1 MAQNDRKRKHAQY
14 EGDDGQSS
22 SMSLASTLAS
32 LKHPEPLVN
41 DPSAIS
47 NSIPERDN
55 RERGSDENGWTK
67 VSRKK
72 RPLPNKRRKKQ
83 HDYNKS
89 ERVDSQTQTQ
99 KHDTSKGNYPAVTYA
114 ALHTIHASIKLSDLQ
129 SLLLYCLADGQAPQW
144 LSVRHHAQIRK
155 AVVLFVP
162 GLEAGMFDG
171 QIALSDP
178 TPDAAG
184 AEKASEADSIPS
196 GNATAQSES
205 QVPSQQAINEVLRSP
220 TTGNSPDDFL
230 PLRLSVDKLS
240 TSLHPLAEIFEH
252 LWPVKAPGDDKYSK
266 VYSSSHA
273 ILTSPFPKSRDE
285 RDSSRNIKGAKPVAG
300 SKYWENKPAPITT
313 FISSKEDLLENEY
326 VLHPAV
332 LTTEAE
338 KENYLALRQG
348 ANQVAEDG
356 WVDTKIDKLEDAE
369 ITDYP
374 KGSRTAGRSVLAIDC
389 EMCLVEGGEF
399 ALTRISIVD
408 WGGTVVMDEL
418 VKPSKAITDYLTP

>member
-32 LKHPEPLVN
+32 VKHPEPWAN
-41 DPSAIS
+41 DRSVTS
-47 NSIPERDN
+47 KSILEPDN
-55 RERGSDENGWTK
+55 GGRGSDENGWTK
-67 VSRKK
+67 VSRNK
-72 RPLPNKRRKKQ
+72 RRLPNKRRKKQ
-83 HDYNKS
+83 HDDNET

-99 KHDTSKGNYPAVTYA
+99 KHDTPKGNYPAVTYA
-114 ALHTIHASIKLSDLQ
+114 ALHTIQNSIKLSDLQ

-144 LSVRHHAQIRK
+144 LSVKHHGQIRK
-155 AVVLFVP
+155 AVVLLVP

-178 TPDAAG
+178 TPDAAS
-184 AEKASEADSIPS
+184 AEKASEADSILN
-196 GNATAQSES
+196 GTAIAQNET
-205 QVPSQQAINEVLRSP
+205 QVSSPQARNEVLKSP
-220 TTGNSPDDFL
+220 TAGNSPDDFL
-230 PLRLSVDKLS
+230 PLRLSVDKLPA
-240 TSLHPLAEIFEH
+240 SLHPLAEIFEH

-266 VYSSSHA
+266 VFSPSHA
-273 ILTSPFPKSRDE
+273 MLTSPFPKSRDE
-285 RDSSRNIKGAKPVAG
+285 RDTARNIKGAKPVAG
-300 SKYWENKPAPITT
+300 SKFWENKPTPITT

-326 VLHPAV
+326 VLHPAI

-338 KENYLALRQG
+338 KENYLAKRQG

-356 WVDTKIDKLEDAE
+356 WVDTKIGKLEDAE

-374 KGSRTAGRSVLAIDC
+374 KGSLTAGRSVLAIDC
-389 EMCLVEGGEF
+389 EMCLVEGGEY

-408 WGGTVVMDEL
+408 WDGTIVMDEL
-418 VKPSKAITDYLTP
+418 VKPSKAIIDYLTP